1 MKSTHMLK
9 VYRGGHAVYYGALCP
24 KRGSLLSSGADVLNL
39 SLDLNLISHEQAH
52 RLWSHLWR
60 RAPDE
65 SAVVAFMHD
74 LEALLSAYAAPGY
87 EFQPWFT
94 KAGTFWGWFP
104 RVG

>member
-1 MKSTHMLK
+1 MRNTHFIT
-9 VYRGGHAVYYGALCP
+9 VYTENSRRCYGALCQ

-65 SAVVAFMHD
+65 SAVVAFVHD